1 MKNEILEELWV
12 SKDEVSLQY
21 NNDIETIVKKLVEKE
36 KKEKVVIDLSHIE
49 KNAA

>member
-36 KKEKVVIDLSHIE
+36 KKEKVVIDLSHKE
-49 KNAA
+49 KSAA